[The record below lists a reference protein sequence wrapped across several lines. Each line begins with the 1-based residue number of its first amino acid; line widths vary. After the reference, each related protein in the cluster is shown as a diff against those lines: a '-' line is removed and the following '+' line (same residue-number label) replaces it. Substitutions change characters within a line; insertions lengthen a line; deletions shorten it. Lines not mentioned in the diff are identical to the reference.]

1 MPYDQTD
8 LRSQLAG
15 PGAPARTA
23 GATTPPQYFEF
34 GTLDP
39 DEVSDRGSPSW
50 HVRSQ
55 SCCLSFTQAEAG
67 DELARHDQPDEY
79 MVLLPSPDSSASVV
93 AGDARTEIA
102 GRAVVVVP
110 PGRSVVTVG
119 KAGTVVRLFTTLAD
133 DLTARCRNADVYAEP
148 DPNVAPFQPWPDP
161 PAGHRVRVYRLDD
174 IAPDPARFGRLL
186 RCSTLMVNYFES
198 HDDPRDP
205 SALSPHHHDDFEQL
219 SLQLAGDYVH
229 HMRTPWTVDM
239 ANWRD
244 DEHRFCSSPA
254 VTIIPPPIVHTTQAL
269 GHMTHQLI
277 DIFSP
282 PRLDFSLRPGW
293 ILNHDDYPMP

>member
-1 MPYDQTD
+1 
-8 LRSQLAG
+8 
-15 PGAPARTA
+15 
-23 GATTPPQYFEF
+23 
-34 GTLDP
+34 
-39 DEVSDRGSPSW
+39 
-50 HVRSQ
+50 
-55 SCCLSFTQAEAG
+55 
-67 DELARHDQPDEY
+67 
-79 MVLLPSPDSSASVV
+79 VV

-110 PGRSVVTVG
+110 PGSSAVTMAT
-119 KAGTVVRLFTTLAD
+119 AGTVVRLFTTVAPEI
-133 DLTARCRNADVYAEP
+133 TARCRNADVYAEP
-148 DPNVAPFQPWPDP
+148 DPNVAPFQPWPEP
-161 PAGHRVRVYRLDD
+161 PTGHRVRVYRLDD

-186 RCSTLMVNYFES
+186 RCSTLMVNYFEP
-198 HDDPRDP
+198 HDEPRDP

-244 DEHRFCSSPA
+244 DEHRFCNSPA
-254 VTIIPPPIVHTTQAL
+254 VTVIPPPIVHTTQAL

-293 ILNHDDYPMP
+293 VLNHDDYPMP